1 MLYQDLIVQD
11 DKGIYTALLDE
22 LGSDDIV
29 NNTITAQ
36 RLDARFS
43 FENNL
48 KECLFDSL
56 DKAVDVLLAKY
67 SFKWTKLLSAYNNKL
82 PDGATSYTLTNSEQ
96 SANNT
101 NNISAYDSSDML
113 PDSGSNS
120 DSSVNSDDTQ
130 YTLTGKQLILNLYT
144 KVNIYDIINTDI
156 RKTLF
161 RNVQIL
167 DKEY

>member
-1 MLYQDLIVQD
+1 MLYQDLIVQE
-11 DKGIYTALLDE
+11 DKGIYTALLAK

-56 DKAVDVLLAKY
+56 DNAVDVLLAKY
-67 SFKWTKLLSAYNNKL
+67 SSKWTKLLSAYNNKL

-120 DSSVNSDDTQ
+120 DSSVKGDDTQ

-167 DKEY
+167 EQEY

>member
-11 DKGIYTALLDE
+11 DKGIYTALLDK

-56 DKAVDVLLAKY
+56 DNAVDVLLAKY
-67 SFKWTKLLSAYNNKL
+67 SSKWTKLLSAYNNKL

-130 YTLTGKQLILNLYT
+130 YTLTGKQLILNLYN
-144 KVNIYDIINTDI
+144 KVNIYGIINTDI